1 MEKRDKFYWKT
12 WSRYWNQEAYEASRA
27 RTLVPI
33 FAVEVRA
40 FERKVILRKRA
51 EQLRQAWGR
60 AA

>member
-12 WSRYWNQEAYEASRA
+12 WSRYWSQEAYEASRA

-33 FAVEVRA
+33 YAEQKRA
-40 FERKVILRKRA
+40 FERKVIIRKRA
-51 EQLRQAWGR
+51 EQLKASWGL